1 MSSKLKSTQ
10 LNDETIGNESVETP
24 IMNEQQLWDAII
36 QHYND
41 GDSDK
46 LAMQEVNT
54 RMKQFSGAPGV
65 DQDQYLANVISAIY
79 ANTYWTDINMNSELL
94 ANNMT
99 QATQR
104 KLEEAR
110 VFAKTAFTQWRG
122 VLARKTTNDVGT
134 IPYPTDDFTN
144 GVDIVCSV
152 VPASTNS
159 LIDDWNSQFWKTPLI
174 GKNYIYVRCQN
185 FKFGGAITKP
195 QAWLFYT
202 QAGFNAPPSAWIQLY
217 TDASTSLVG
226 DILLHGGKTGSLT
239 PVNSRG
245 VSEAF
250 IFNKLSHDHITFVA
264 AISSEFFANNPL
276 IYSGNWNSVTWIR
289 NNGAAVWQSTD
300 PQISEKPLLKF
311 YNQDSKPE
319 KFAFEAHCKNVPE
332 GTVVA
337 LNFKDSKLQNFNSD
351 NVTISSKSQNVET
364 ETVVP
369 ANYKGDLEVVINT
382 PDGKLLPEGASVEV
396 KMSWLLDPDHDR
408 YLDAANL
415 LDANEDARASG
426 NMKVPMGSFT
436 FLGTSK

>member
-1 MSSKLKSTQ
+1 MSAKLKID
-10 LNDETIGNESVETP
+10 LNNDKVIRDEPATP
-24 IMNEQQLWDAII
+24 IMNEQQLWDAVI
-36 QHYND
+36 QHQKA

-46 LAMQEVNT
+46 LAMQEVHT

-65 DQDQYLANVISAIY
+65 DQDQYLANVISAVY
-79 ANTYWTDINMNSELL
+79 ADTYWTGINMNSELL
-94 ANNMT
+94 ANNMN

-134 IPYPTDDFTN
+134 IPYPTGDFTLS
-144 GVDIVCSV
+144 VDIVCNNNF
-152 VPASTNS
+152 PPSTNQ
-159 LIDDWNSQFWKTPLI
+159 LIDDWNSPFYARPRV
-174 GKNYIYVRCQN
+174 GSNYVYVRCQN

-195 QAWLFYT
+195 QAQLFYT

-217 TDASTSLVG
+217 TDASGSSVG
-226 DILLHGGKTGSLT
+226 DILLHGGKTGPMTSNN
-239 PVNSRG
+239 PHG

-250 IFNKLSHDHITFVA
+250 IFYPTSSDHICILGI
-264 AISSEFFANNPL
+264 ISSEFFANNPF
-276 IYSGNWNSVTWIR
+276 IYSGNWNSATWIR
-289 NNGAAVWQSTD
+289 NNGAAVWHNED

-351 NVTISSKSQNVET
+351 NMTISSKSQNVET

-396 KMSWLLDPDHDR
+396 KMSWLLDPDHDQ

-415 LDANEDARASG
+415 LGANKNARASG